1 MVPVLSY
8 ERYASATPLAN
19 VKNIIGMAAT
29 NIGRTL
35 VLTSTTT
42 DSDVT
47 SGLTI
52 DKYGVLLVADQPNA
66 NSGDLAALGTTWAT
80 TIGAFTHAGGVV
92 VVLDSD
98 TGVAE
103 MPAFVSS
110 TQLMNVTSQVSV
122 PIFTQLSVAV
132 PTDAVAQGVASPYAA
147 GAYSATF
154 TTEPGSGSVVYVVTD
169 PSPDGSPSAPVVIH
183 KVF

>member
-1 MVPVLSY
+1 
-8 ERYASATPLAN
+8 
-19 VKNIIGMAAT
+19 
-29 NIGRTL
+29 
-35 VLTSTTT
+35 
-42 DSDVT
+42 
-47 SGLTI
+47 
-52 DKYGVLLVADQPNA
+52 
-66 NSGDLAALGTTWAT
+66 
-80 TIGAFTHAGGVV
+80 
-92 VVLDSD
+92 
-98 TGVAE
+98 
-103 MPAFVSS
+103 
-110 TQLMNVTSQVSV
+110 VSV